1 MVLYFEQQKH
11 DWMNRTD
18 ISLYLQDDSQD
29 KGSKDMLNLL
39 LRILDIN
46 SVIMFT

>member
-11 DWMNRTD
+11 DWMYSTD

-29 KGSKDMLNLL
+29 KGSM
-39 LRILDIN
+39 IC
-46 SVIMFT
+46 